1 MNLNTLFK
9 INTVTAGLF
18 GLGFVIAPAAVLA
31 PYGLSQE
38 LINGSVMMAKWFGAS
53 NIGFAVLFWF
63 LSNAPDSDVKIT
75 VAKAM
80 CIGFAVGCLVSIQNQ
95 MTGEINSIG
104 WSTVTLYGLFSLG
117 YGKFGFGK

>member
-95 MTGEINSIG
+95 ITGEINSIG
-104 WSTVTLYGLFSLG
+104 WSTVALYGLFSLG

>member
-9 INTVTAGLF
+9 INTVVAGLF

-31 PYGLSQE
+31 PYGIAQE
-38 LINGSVMMAKWFGAS
+38 TIDASVMMARWFGAS

-63 LSNAPDSDVKIT
+63 LSNAPDSAVKTT

-95 MTGEINSIG
+95 MTGEINVMG
-104 WSTVTLYGLFSLG
+104 WSTVVLYALFSAG

>member
-9 INTVTAGLF
+9 INTFVAGLF
-18 GLGFVIAPAAVLA
+18 GLGFVIAPAFTLA
-31 PYGLSQE
+31 PYGMSRE
-38 LINGSVMMAKWFGAS
+38 LIDGSIMMAKWFGAS

-63 LSNAPDSDVKIT
+63 LSNAPDSDLKTT

-95 MTGEINSIG
+95 MTGEINAMG
-104 WSTVTLYGLFSLG
+104 WSTVALYGLFAAG